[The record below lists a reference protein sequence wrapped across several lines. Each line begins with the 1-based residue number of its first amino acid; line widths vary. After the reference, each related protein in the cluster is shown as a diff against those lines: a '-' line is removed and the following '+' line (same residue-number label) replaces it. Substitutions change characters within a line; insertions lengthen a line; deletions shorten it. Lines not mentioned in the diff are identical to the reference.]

1 MKTII
6 IKITIAFFFFAVIPT
21 ALFVDAESEYLI
33 KRFFYE
39 YYLDT
44 SSAITVE
51 YNKNQ
56 YSDDD
61 LKKVNEEIEKIL
73 LDIEKNFSISVTP
86 MMGSYKIEEST
97 LMQINQLSGTDER
110 TTVNQDFLDLIKV
123 AIDVAEATDGGFD
136 PTIGP
141 LTTLWNIS
149 KLSLYCRTDSLYY
162 SPEYCVVPSEEEI
175 NQAREKIDYRLI
187 EINET
192 KKTVYLP
199 EPGMK
204 LDLGAIAKGF
214 AADKVTEY
222 LIDQGFEFFLIS
234 LGGNAYNY
242 GESKIYPG
250 KTGTLLTNPF
260 DDEYLIGDEYLIKF
274 LGNSQTIVT
283 SGVYERYIEVGN
295 DKYHHLLNPK
305 TGYPYENNLM
315 SVSIVL
321 NYREGY
327 YASAFADAFATG
339 IYALGLEDGLAYAEN
354 RPDMEAV
361 AITKDK
367 KVYATSKLDFEPYNG
382 LTDEFELFV
391 GGEKVDFE
399 PLPTNPTNPENPT
412 DPYDPTR
419 DLLIALIFIVVG
431 FGATVLLVF
440 TLKKPKNKTKEE

>member
-33 KRFFYE
+33 KRFFYWD
-39 YYLDT
+39 YLDT
-44 SSAITVE
+44 ISEITVE

-61 LKKVNEEIEKIL
+61 LNKVNEEIEKIL
-73 LDIEKNFSISVTP
+73 FDIEKNFSISVTP

-97 LMQINQLSGTDER
+97 LMKINRLSGSGER

-141 LTTLWNIS
+141 LTTLWKIS
-149 KLSLYCRTDSLYY
+149 ELSQYCRTDSLDYN
-162 SPEYCVVPSEEEI
+162 PEYCVVPSEEKI
-175 NQAREKIDYRLI
+175 NQALEKIDYRLI
-187 EINET
+187 EIDET
-192 KKTVYLP
+192 AKTVYLP

-242 GESKIYPG
+242 GESKINPG

-260 DDEYLIGDEYLIKF
+260 GGKYLIKF

-295 DKYHHLLNPK
+295 DIYHHLLNPK
-305 TGYPYENNLM
+305 KGYPYENNLM

-367 KVYATSKLDFEPYNG
+367 KVYATSKLDFQPDNG

>member
-33 KRFFYE
+33 KSFSYWG
-39 YYLDT
+39 YLDT
-44 SSAITVE
+44 ISKITVE

-61 LKKVNEEIEKIL
+61 LNKVNEEIEKIL
-73 LDIEKNFSISVTP
+73 FDIEKNFSISVTP

-97 LMQINQLSGTDER
+97 LMKINRLSGTEKR

-141 LTTLWNIS
+141 LTTLWKIS
-149 KLSLYCRTDSLYY
+149 ELSQYCRTDSLDYN
-162 SPEYCVVPSEEEI
+162 PEYCVVPSEEKI
-175 NQAREKIDYRLI
+175 NQALEKIDYRLI
-187 EINET
+187 EIDET
-192 KKTVYLP
+192 AKTVYLP

-242 GESKIYPG
+242 GESKINPG

-260 DDEYLIGDEYLIKF
+260 GGKYLIKF

-295 DKYHHLLNPK
+295 DIYHHLLNPK

-412 DPYDPTR
+412 DPTDPTR

>member
-33 KRFFYE
+33 ESFSYLG
-39 YYLDT
+39 YLDT
-44 SSAITVE
+44 RSEITVE

-73 LDIEKNFSISVTP
+73 FDIEKNFSISDTP
-86 MMGSYKIEEST
+86 MMRSYKIKEST
-97 LMQINQLSGTDER
+97 LMQINQRSGTGER

-149 KLSLYCRTDSLYY
+149 ELSQYCRTDSWGDYN
-162 SPEYCVVPSEEEI
+162 PEYCVVPSEEKI

-187 EINET
+187 EIDET
-192 KKTVYLP
+192 EKTVYLQK
-199 EPGMK
+199 PGMK

-242 GESKIYPG
+242 GESKINPG

-260 DDEYLIGDEYLIKF
+260 GGKYLIKF

-295 DKYHHLLNPK
+295 DIYHHLLNPK

-367 KVYATSKLDFEPYNG
+367 KVYATSKLDFQPYIG

>member
-33 KRFFYE
+33 KSFFYWD
-39 YYLDT
+39 YLDT
-44 SSAITVE
+44 ISEIKVE

-61 LKKVNEEIEKIL
+61 LNKVHEEIEKIL
-73 LDIEKNFSISVTP
+73 FDIEKNFSISVTP

-97 LMQINQLSGTDER
+97 LMKINRRSGSDEP
-110 TTVNQDFLDLIKV
+110 TNVNQDFLDLIKV

-141 LTTLWNIS
+141 LTTLWKIS
-149 KLSLYCRTDSLYY
+149 ELSQYCRTDSLDYN
-162 SPEYCVVPSEEEI
+162 PEYCVVPSEEKI
-175 NQAREKIDYRLI
+175 NQALEKIDYRLI

-192 KKTVYLP
+192 KKTVYLQK
-199 EPGMK
+199 PGMK

-242 GESKIYPG
+242 GESKINPG

-260 DDEYLIGDEYLIKF
+260 GGKYLIKF

-295 DKYHHLLNPK
+295 DIYHHLLNPK

-367 KVYATSKLDFEPYNG
+367 KVYATSKLDFQPYIG

-399 PLPTNPTNPENPT
+399 PLPT

>member
-33 KRFFYE
+33 KSFSYWG
-39 YYLDT
+39 YLDT
-44 SSAITVE
+44 ISKITVE

-61 LKKVNEEIEKIL
+61 LNKVDEEIEKIL
-73 LDIEKNFSISVTP
+73 FDIEKNFSISVTP

-97 LMQINQLSGTDER
+97 LMKINRRSGTEKR

-149 KLSLYCRTDSLYY
+149 ELSQYCRTDSLDYN
-162 SPEYCVVPSEEEI
+162 PEYCVVPSEEKI

-242 GESKIYPG
+242 GESKINPG

-260 DDEYLIGDEYLIKF
+260 DRDNYLNRDNYLIKF

-295 DKYHHLLNPK
+295 DIYHHLLNPK

-391 GGEKVDFE
+391 GGEKVDS
-399 PLPTNPTNPENPT
+399 
-412 DPYDPTR
+412 TR

>member
-33 KRFFYE
+33 KRFFYWD
-39 YYLDT
+39 YLDT
-44 SSAITVE
+44 ISEITVE

-61 LKKVNEEIEKIL
+61 LNKVNEEIEKIL
-73 LDIEKNFSISVTP
+73 FDIEKNFSISVTP

-97 LMQINQLSGTDER
+97 LMKINRLSGSGER

-141 LTTLWNIS
+141 LTTLWKIS
-149 KLSLYCRTDSLYY
+149 ELSQYCRTDSLDYN
-162 SPEYCVVPSEEEI
+162 PEYCVVPSEEKI
-175 NQAREKIDYRLI
+175 NQALEKIDYRLI
-187 EINET
+187 EIDET
-192 KKTVYLP
+192 AKTVYLP

-242 GESKIYPG
+242 GESKINPG
-250 KTGTLLTNPF
+250 KTGTFLTNPF
-260 DDEYLIGDEYLIKF
+260 GVKYLIKF

-295 DKYHHLLNPK
+295 DIYHHLLNPK

-399 PLPTNPTNPENPT
+399 PLPT

>member
-33 KRFFYE
+33 KRFFYWD
-39 YYLDT
+39 YLDT
-44 SSAITVE
+44 ISEIRVE

-61 LKKVNEEIEKIL
+61 LNKVNEEIEKIL
-73 LDIEKNFSISVTP
+73 FDIEKNFSISVTP

-97 LMQINQLSGTDER
+97 LMKINRLSGSGER
-110 TTVNQDFLDLIKV
+110 TSVNQDFLDLIKV

-141 LTTLWNIS
+141 LTTLWKIS
-149 KLSLYCRTDSLYY
+149 ELSQYCRTDSLDYN
-162 SPEYCVVPSEEEI
+162 PEYCVVPSEEKI

-187 EINET
+187 EIDET
-192 KKTVYLP
+192 AKTVYLP

-242 GESKIYPG
+242 GESKINPG

-260 DDEYLIGDEYLIKF
+260 GGKYLIKF

-295 DKYHHLLNPK
+295 DIYHHLLNPK

-367 KVYATSKLDFEPYNG
+367 KVYATSKLDFQPDNG

>member
-33 KRFFYE
+33 KNFFYWD
-39 YYLDT
+39 YLDT
-44 SSAITVE
+44 ISEIRVE

-73 LDIEKNFSISVTP
+73 FDIEKNFSISVTP
-86 MMGSYKIEEST
+86 MMRSYKIEEST
-97 LMQINQLSGTDER
+97 LMKINQRSGTGER

-141 LTTLWNIS
+141 LTTLWKIS
-149 KLSLYCRTDSLYY
+149 ELSQYCRTDRWGDYN
-162 SPEYCVVPSEEEI
+162 PEYCVVPSEEKI

-242 GESKIYPG
+242 GESKINPG

-260 DDEYLIGDEYLIKF
+260 GGKYLIKF

-295 DKYHHLLNPK
+295 DIYHHLLNPK

-367 KVYATSKLDFEPYNG
+367 KVYATSKLDFEPYIG

>member
-1 MKTII
+1 M
-6 IKITIAFFFFAVIPT
+6 
-21 ALFVDAESEYLI
+21 D
-33 KRFFYE
+33 
-39 YYLDT
+39 
-44 SSAITVE
+44 
-51 YNKNQ
+51 YN
-56 YSDDD
+56 
-61 LKKVNEEIEKIL
+61 
-73 LDIEKNFSISVTP
+73 
-86 MMGSYKIEEST
+86 
-97 LMQINQLSGTDER
+97 
-110 TTVNQDFLDLIKV
+110 
-123 AIDVAEATDGGFD
+123 
-136 PTIGP
+136 
-141 LTTLWNIS
+141 
-149 KLSLYCRTDSLYY
+149 
-162 SPEYCVVPSEEEI
+162 PEYCVVPSEEKI
-175 NQAREKIDYRLI
+175 NQALEKIDYRLI
-187 EINET
+187 EIDET
-192 KKTVYLP
+192 AKTVYLP

-242 GESKIYPG
+242 GESKINPG

-260 DDEYLIGDEYLIKF
+260 GGKYLIKF

-295 DKYHHLLNPK
+295 DIYHHLLNPK

-367 KVYATSKLDFEPYNG
+367 KVYATSKLDFQPYIG

-440 TLKKPKNKTKEE
+440 TLKKPKNKTKRINMSILQIRNLHVSVEGKEILKGINLEIKTGEFHVIMGPNGTGKSTLASTVMGHYKYEVTKGESLWTAKTCWRCRLTKDRAKAYFWPCNTQAKSAG

>member
-1 MKTII
+1 M
-6 IKITIAFFFFAVIPT
+6 
-21 ALFVDAESEYLI
+21 D
-33 KRFFYE
+33 
-39 YYLDT
+39 
-44 SSAITVE
+44 
-51 YNKNQ
+51 YN
-56 YSDDD
+56 
-61 LKKVNEEIEKIL
+61 
-73 LDIEKNFSISVTP
+73 
-86 MMGSYKIEEST
+86 
-97 LMQINQLSGTDER
+97 
-110 TTVNQDFLDLIKV
+110 
-123 AIDVAEATDGGFD
+123 
-136 PTIGP
+136 
-141 LTTLWNIS
+141 
-149 KLSLYCRTDSLYY
+149 
-162 SPEYCVVPSEEEI
+162 PEYCVVPSEEKI
-175 NQAREKIDYRLI
+175 NQALEKIDYRLI
-187 EINET
+187 EIDET
-192 KKTVYLP
+192 AKTVYLP

-242 GESKIYPG
+242 GESKINPG

-260 DDEYLIGDEYLIKF
+260 GGKYLIKF

-295 DKYHHLLNPK
+295 DIYHHLLNPK

-367 KVYATSKLDFEPYNG
+367 KVYATSKLDFQPFIG

>member
-33 KRFFYE
+33 ESFSYGG
-39 YYLDT
+39 YLDT
-44 SSAITVE
+44 YHEITVE

-61 LKKVNEEIEKIL
+61 LNKVDEEIEKIL
-73 LDIEKNFSISVTP
+73 FDIEKNFSISVTP

-97 LMQINQLSGTDER
+97 LMQINQRSGTGER

-149 KLSLYCRTDSLYY
+149 ELSQYCRTDSLDYN
-162 SPEYCVVPSEEEI
+162 PEYCVVPSEEKI

-187 EINET
+187 EIDET
-192 KKTVYLP
+192 AKTVYLP

-242 GESKIYPG
+242 GESKINPG

-260 DDEYLIGDEYLIKF
+260 DRDNYLNRDNYLIKF

-295 DKYHHLLNPK
+295 DIYHHLLNPK

-391 GGEKVDFE
+391 GGEKVDS
-399 PLPTNPTNPENPT
+399 
-412 DPYDPTR
+412 TR